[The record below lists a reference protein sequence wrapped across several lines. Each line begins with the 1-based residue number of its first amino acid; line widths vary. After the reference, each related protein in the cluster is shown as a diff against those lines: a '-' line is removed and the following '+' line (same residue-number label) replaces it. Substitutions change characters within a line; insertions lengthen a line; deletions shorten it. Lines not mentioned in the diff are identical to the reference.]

1 MDKPA
6 DPRVF
11 GPEYA
16 PNLDPDSD
24 RYTPEVGESPEELA
38 KWDRRILQRD
48 LYGLRS

>member
-16 PNLDPDSD
+16 PTLDVESE
-24 RYTPEVGESPEELA
+24 RYMPEVHDSPEERAERDHRL
-38 KWDRRILQRD
+38 LQRD